1 METGS
6 PWAAPGIPQGSSP
19 RPGLPRT
26 NPSRRCSQAVLERRW
41 VLLDHVAS
49 PATSTKNL
57 ITIQLRK
64 RF

>member
-1 METGS
+1 MGCS
-6 PWAAPGIPQGSSP
+6 RHPPNQQPLGRAPQDKS
-19 RPGLPRT
+19 LQKT
-26 NPSRRCSQAVLERRW
+26 RCSQAVLERRW